1 MSTSTG
7 EPPSFITTRM
17 GKRGTLV
24 IPAVLRQQ
32 IGLEE
37 GTPVV
42 AEARDGGVFI
52 RPLVG
57 RAISSG
63 RRRTVLDAANRAY
76 AALRADQS
84 AWAAEQTERS
94 VWDTFASETLPREA
108 WSEDDFFPEK

>member
-1 MSTSTG
+1 MNTTTG

-32 IGLEE
+32 IGLED

-52 RPLVG
+52 RPLVR
-57 RAISSG
+57 RAISSE
-63 RRRTVLDAANRAY
+63 RRRAVLDAANRAY
-76 AALRADQS
+76 AVLRADHN
-84 AWAAEQTERS
+84 AWAAEQAERTA
-94 VWDTFASETLPREA
+94 WDGFASETLPPEA
-108 WSEDDFFPEK
+108 WSEDDFLPEK